1 MKLIRT
7 AVIAF
12 SFVAAGLAVG
22 AVGACGGD
30 SAGTAGGGA
39 AAGKKLHIF
48 TWSDYLAPEIKAD
61 FEKEFG
67 CTVIESNFENNEELR
82 AKLQVSN
89 EGYDLVCPSDYAVT
103 ALVKDGLLLEIDHAR
118 VPNLKNLGAAFAN
131 PSYDPGL
138 KHSVPFQ
145 WGVTGIGFSTK
156 AVSANGAGAAPASWA
171 DFFDGAK
178 IAAWKGR
185 VSCLDDGREVL
196 GAALLALGHS
206 PNTRDAAQI
215 AAARDKVLAMK
226 AQIANF
232 DSSDFHTSLSTGQTV
247 AAQGWNGQFA
257 GAAAEN
263 ADIAFV
269 VPKEGAFRYVDNWAI
284 PKGAREKALAETFID
299 FLLRPEVA
307 AKLVNLKRYASPNE
321 AAKKLIDPAIL
332 SGMSYSE
339 GDASKLHWVEALPDD
354 IAKLYAD
361 AWTAIKGE

>member
-7 AVIAF
+7 AVTLL
-12 SFVAAGLAVG
+12 SLVVAG
-22 AVGACGGD
+22 AACGGD
-30 SAGTAGGGA
+30 PAGTAGGGA

-103 ALVKDGLLLEIDHAR
+103 TLVKDGLLLEIDHAR
-118 VPNLKNLGAAFAN
+118 VPNLKHLGAAFAN

-145 WGVTGIGFSTK
+145 WGVTGIGFSKNAT
-156 AVSANGAGAAPASWA
+156 AAAGAPASWA
-171 DFFDGAK
+171 DFFDPAK
-178 IAAWKGR
+178 ITAWKGR
-185 VSCLDDGREVL
+185 VSCLDDAREVL

-206 PNTRDAAQI
+206 PNTRDPAQI
-215 AAARDKVLAMK
+215 AAARDRVIAMK

-232 DSSDFHTSLSTGQTV
+232 DSSDFQTSLSTGQTV

-263 ADIAFV
+263 ADLAFV

-299 FLLRPEVA
+299 YLLRPEVA

-354 IAKLYAD
+354 VAKLYAD